1 MLGVLYS
8 GATTDPE
15 PTANKEIM
23 LNLLVHGPA
32 AEGFNARTGSLDDV
46 QRQLEQSLDGLFPG
60 IRPLIHGW
68 TFYRYHPRAI
78 AAWPVGR
85 SRFDALSEALR
96 RPFGNLHFAGD
107 FTESSH
113 SDGAVRAA
121 RRVSEQI
128 IERLGAMKAGTSEA
142 H

>member
-1 MLGVLYS
+1 MS
-8 GATTDPE
+8 
-15 PTANKEIM
+15 TARRPRASTRERA
-23 LNLLVHGPA
+23 PWTRSS
-32 AEGFNARTGSLDDV
+32 ARLEESLDA
-46 QRQLEQSLDGLFPG
+46 LFPG

-85 SRFDALSEALR
+85 SRFDALSDALR
-96 RPFGNLHFAGD
+96 RPFGNLYFAGD

-113 SDGAVRAA
+113 SDGAALSA
-121 RRVSEQI
+121 RRVSEQLV
-128 IERLGAMKAGTSEA
+128 EQLGAKKTGSSEA